1 MFGGETM
8 QEKHENWVAIIGF
21 LTLAIVLGTEGLAF
35 VGTQGDGASRGDRA
49 SSTALMS
56 VSFNHSRQF

>member
-1 MFGGETM
+1 M

-21 LTLAIVLGTEGLAF
+21 LTLAIVLGTEGLAV
-35 VGTQGDGASRGDRA
+35 VGTEGNGASRGERT

-56 VSFNHSRQF
+56 VSFNHTRQF